1 MFVEF
6 LFKLFLKSSCNNG
19 GGTKFKKGG
28 SGGGINYKLGGG
40 GGKDKLEVNVGGEG
54 SIKWF

>member
-1 MFVEF
+1 LFVEF

-54 SIKWF
+54 SIK